1 MPKKVDQDERR
12 GRIAKALVRLATERG
27 LEAVSLRQVATAAG
41 LSMGAV
47 QHYFRTKDEMLLYAL
62 RYQSAERDRRITA
75 RVLASAEHPSPRDI
89 VRTCLAELL
98 PVDEVTRAEQLIETA
113 FFIRA
118 LAEPEMRQVITEGTP
133 KLIDFFAGLL
143 RTAQAA
149 GDVAA
154 DRDPVQEAHLL
165 WSMVDSLRTSVILEE
180 RPAGEVL
187 GTIDYYLDRLFR
199 PRPKLAVVVV
209 DCPDPRVLAPFY
221 EALLSAERTKDTA
234 DHVELVLGA
243 DQPALALH
251 RTEHFARPDW
261 VSGEPAQQLHL
272 DLLVSDLDVAER
284 QVLELGGQ
292 LLDGSDK
299 PIGYR
304 VYADPVG
311 HPFCLV
317 TPEGLG

>member
-1 MPKKVDQDERR
+1 MPKKVDPDERR
-12 GRIAKALVRLATERG
+12 GLIARALVRLATERG
-27 LEAVSLRQVATAAG
+27 LEAVSLRQVATEAG

-62 RYQSAERDRRITA
+62 QYQSAERDRRITE
-75 RVLASAEHPSPRDI
+75 RVLAIAEHPSPKDI

-118 LAEPEMRQVITEGTP
+118 LTEPEMRQVITEGTP

-154 DRDPVQEAHLL
+154 DRDPVQEARLL

-180 RPAGEVL
+180 CSADEVL
-187 GTIDYYLDRLFR
+187 TTIDYYLDRLFR
-199 PRPKLAVVVV
+199 PRSKLAVVVV
-209 DCPDPRVLAPFY
+209 DCPDPRALAPFY
-221 EALLSAERTKDTA
+221 EKLLGAERTKDGP
-234 DHVELVLGA
+234 DSVELALGGE
-243 DQPALALH
+243 QPALALH
-251 RTEHFARPDW
+251 RTEHYLRPDW
-261 VSGEPAQQLHL
+261 ATGEPAQQLHL
-272 DLLVSDLDVAER
+272 DLLVADLDEAER
-284 QVLELGGQ
+284 EVLALGGQ

-304 VYADPVG
+304 VYADPAG